1 MLHVKRAVLIATA
14 VSVGCGSPTAGT
26 GRAPAP
32 NSPAVVAHRAATDAE
47 PMLRSYPAAVSP
59 PPVALAAGRNP
70 FRFGPKGTI
79 GNRGSGSALPP
90 LPPPDGLPE
99 LPLPIARPALR
110 LLGLVT
116 TEDGQTVAVIN
127 MGSDLVLVRKG
138 EQFGRRFSLTSIADD
153 AVELSDAIGNQPIR
167 LTLP

>member
-1 MLHVKRAVLIATA
+1 MLHVTRAVLIATV
-14 VSVGCGSPTAGT
+14 VSVGCGSPTGT

-32 NSPAVVAHRAATDAE
+32 GPPAFVAHPAATDTE
-47 PMLRSYPAAVSP
+47 PVLHPYPAAVSP
-59 PPVALAAGRNP
+59 APVEVGRNP
-70 FRFGPKGTI
+70 FRFSPKSTTGPT
-79 GNRGSGSALPP
+79 GSGRALPP

-99 LPLPIARPALR
+99 LPLPLARPALR

-116 TEDGQTVAVIN
+116 TEDGQKVAVIN
-127 MGSDLVLVRKG
+127 MGSDLVLVRQG

-153 AVELSDAIGNQPIR
+153 AVEVSDAIDHQPIR